1 MGQATVASSPSESV
15 ERLLRPAEVSD
26 MLDISTHTLKVW
38 RHRDDDFGPRYK
50 RFPGERGEIR
60 YLLSE
65 VMEFMRSDLHGS
77 YAAEVAQRNPDAEGS
92 PDGRE

>member
-15 ERLLRPAEVSD
+15 ERLLRPSEVAD
-26 MLDISTHTLKVW
+26 MLSVTTGTLKVW
-38 RHRDDDFGPRYK
+38 RHRDDDFGPHYK

-65 VMEFMRSDLHGS
+65 VMGFMRSDLHGS
-77 YAAEVAQRNPDAEGS
+77 YAAEIAQRDPDAGGS
-92 PDGRE
+92 

>member
-15 ERLLRPAEVSD
+15 ERLLRPSEVAD
-26 MLDISTHTLKVW
+26 MLSVTTGTLKVW
-38 RHRDDDFGPRYK
+38 RHRDDGFGPRHK

-65 VMEFMRSDLHGS
+65 VMEFMRADLHES
-77 YAAEVAQRNPDAEGS
+77 YAAEVSRRIPDAHAE
-92 PDGRE
+92 P

>member
-15 ERLLRPAEVSD
+15 ERLLRPSEVAD
-26 MLDISTHTLKVW
+26 MLSVTTGTLKVW
-38 RHRDDDFGPRYK
+38 RHRDDDFGPHYK

-77 YAAEVAQRNPDAEGS
+77 YAAEIAQRDPDAGGS
-92 PDGRE
+92 

>member
-1 MGQATVASSPSESV
+1 MGQATMASPSESA
-15 ERLLRPAEVSD
+15 ERLLRPAEVAD
-26 MLDISTHTLKVW
+26 MLSVTTGTLKVW
-38 RHRDDDFGPRYK
+38 RHRDGDFGPHYK

-77 YAAEVAQRNPDAEGS
+77 YAAEIAQRDPDAGGS
-92 PDGRE
+92 

>member
-15 ERLLRPAEVSD
+15 ERLLRPSEVAD
-26 MLDISTHTLKVW
+26 LVGVTTGTLKVW
-38 RHRDDDFGPRYK
+38 RHRDDDFGPHYK

-60 YLLSE
+60 YLYSE
-65 VMEFMRSDLHGS
+65 VLEFMRSDLHAS

-92 PDGRE
+92 YGGPE

>member
-1 MGQATVASSPSESV
+1 MTGLEAPTVLG
-15 ERLLRPAEVSD
+15 ERLLRPSEVAD
-26 MLDISTHTLKVW
+26 MLSVTTSTLKVW
-38 RHRDDDFGPRYK
+38 RHRDDDFGPHYK

-77 YAAEVAQRNPDAEGS
+77 YAAEIAQRNPDA
-92 PDGRE
+92 DR